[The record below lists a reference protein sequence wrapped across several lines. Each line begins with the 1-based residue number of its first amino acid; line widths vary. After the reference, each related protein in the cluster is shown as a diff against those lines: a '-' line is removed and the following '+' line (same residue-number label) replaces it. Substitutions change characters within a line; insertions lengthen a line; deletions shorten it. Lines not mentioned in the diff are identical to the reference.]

1 MENANRV
8 STTKICTVLAF
19 VCAAIMMSV
28 MVFHLNHKSDTPQAA
43 SENSLLFPAGR
54 DIKEFSLVTSSEK
67 AFTQNDLRHHWT
79 LMFFGFTHCPNI
91 CPTTLGMLSKAY
103 QQLHGTYPD
112 LQVVL
117 VSLDP
122 ERDST
127 TTLAKYT
134 ANFHPDIIGV
144 SGKIQELRKLQ
155 SQLGIYSERS
165 EGDSLNSRPSEDR
178 RLVEDR
184 RPDESRNPASNYT
197 LQHTSS
203 ILLINPQGKWVGLF
217 KYGMS
222 SSAFVAEFN
231 ANMKQLTKVA
241 G

>member
-1 MENANRV
+1 MENAHRV

-28 MVFHLNHKSDTPQAA
+28 VIFHLTHKSDTSQAA
-43 SENSLLFPAGR
+43 SNNSLLFPTGR

-67 AFTQNDLRHHWT
+67 IFTQNDLRNHWT

-103 QQLHGTYPD
+103 EQLHGVYPD

-127 TTLAKYT
+127 TALAKYT

-144 SGKIQELRKLQ
+144 SGKMQELRKLQ
-155 SQLGIYSERS
+155 SQLGIYSERT
-165 EGDSLNSRPSEDR
+165 ED
-178 RLVEDR
+178 VAKNR
-184 RPDESRNPASNYT
+184 RPGENRDPVSNYS
-197 LQHTSS
+197 LQHTTS
-203 ILLINPQGKWVGLF
+203 ILLINPKGKWVGMF
-217 KYGMS
+217 KFGMS
-222 SSAFVAEFN
+222 PSTFVAEFN
-231 ANMKQLTKVA
+231 ANMKQLAKSA
-241 G
+241 